1 MLQFILN
8 TKHATL
14 KEDLFLHPR
23 TKIIATT
30 KGIISNYLHI
40 LKVEK
45 IKEEVYDFGV
55 MRVDLIQFVPLKI
68 IVQVY
73 NCYYI
78 EFLQN
83 FI

>member
-1 MLQFILN
+1 M
-8 TKHATL
+8 
-14 KEDLFLHPR
+14 HPR

-83 FI
+83 FIWTKFSVEKKG